1 MKLKLYTGS
10 EVREPR
16 QKLRMNQADFW
27 AHFHTTQSGG
37 SRYESGREIPRPV
50 QALLNIVF
58 GADAKSVG
66 IVTDLREF
74 GRPKEKPKVAQGE
87 AE

>member
-1 MKLKLYTGS
+1 MKMKLYTGS
-10 EVREPR
+10 EVRELR

-50 QALLNIVF
+50 QALLNIAF
-58 GADAKSVG
+58 GSETKSVG
-66 IVTDLREF
+66 IVADLREF
-74 GRPKEKPKVAQGE
+74 GRPKKKGKVNQGE
-87 AE
+87 TK

>member
-1 MKLKLYTGS
+1 MVWRRDSTKT
-10 EVREPR
+10 
-16 QKLRMNQADFW
+16 
-27 AHFHTTQSGG
+27 
-37 SRYESGREIPRPV
+37 SRYSRCPYESGREIPRPV